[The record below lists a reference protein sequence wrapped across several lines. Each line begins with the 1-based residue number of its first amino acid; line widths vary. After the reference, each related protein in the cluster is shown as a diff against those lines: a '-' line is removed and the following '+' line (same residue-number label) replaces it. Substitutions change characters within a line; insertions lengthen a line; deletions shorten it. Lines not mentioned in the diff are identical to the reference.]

1 MRIRSIDKDIEI
13 TELEDFDLF
22 QTMLCGQCFHFEV
35 IDKERIAL
43 VAGGR
48 LVIAR
53 QPEMGT
59 LILEDMTMDEYE
71 RYFRH
76 YFDLDRDYAVIK
88 DRLLKEDE
96 LLKTSI
102 ESMNGVRILNQDF
115 LETLISFII
124 SQNKQIP
131 HIKKIVAGISEKYG
145 EYVGSVGDRQFYSF
159 PDSNR
164 IGKITED
171 ELRELKTGF
180 RAPYIMDAIEQCLDG
195 RITEEKLRES
205 STDECIAKLME
216 IKGVGSKVA
225 NCVALFSLEKRDAF
239 PVDVW
244 IKRIMESIYFHED
257 TKKEIIEEFAKKKY
271 GEYGGYAQ
279 QYLFFYGREN
289 GIGKTKKNAQ

>member
-1 MRIRSIDKDIEI
+1 MKVQRINEDIHI
-13 TELEDFDLF
+13 TEIEDFDLF

-35 IDKERIAL
+35 IDDERIAL

-48 LVIAR
+48 LVVAR
-53 QPEMGT
+53 QPQSGT
-59 LILEDMTMDEYE
+59 LILQDMTIEEYDT
-71 RYFRH
+71 YFRH
-76 YFDLDRDYAVIK
+76 YFDLDRDYASIK
-88 DRLLKEDE
+88 SRLLSEDE

-102 ESMNGVRILNQDF
+102 ESMNGVRILNQDY

-131 HIKKIVAGISEKYG
+131 HIKKIVAGISKEYG
-145 EYVGSVGDRQFYSF
+145 EYVGSVGDMHFYSF
-159 PDSNR
+159 PDVDE
-164 IGKITED
+164 IKKITED
-171 ELRELKTGF
+171 GLRELKTGF
-180 RAPYIMDAIEQCLDG
+180 RAPYIMDAIECYLDG
-195 RITEEKLRES
+195 RISEKELRES
-205 STDECIAKLME
+205 TTDECIDKLMQ

-244 IKRIMESIYFHED
+244 IKRIMENMYFHGD

-289 GIGKTKKNAQ
+289 GIGKNDKK